1 MLISYLDSI
10 LLDALRE
17 IVYGD
22 PKLIVYGNSK
32 LNELT
37 RRVDDLA
44 KPSSSAANGKFRGIV
59 KKLKKYIAVGASKK
73 GTVLLDKD
81 YWMEARGMKL
91 VINGKIIQGHVYT
104 GFLANQDK
112 LLEKWRTGV
121 DEKGV
126 PLQKQ
131 YSFETYLNEIYI
143 PQLSIQQRE
152 DFQSKITL
160 VEYYTS
166 KELTSLEAHFDQTG
180 RIHTKN
186 PFLNAWV
193 EHQRHKPDNKGSY
206 RDFYRAVPP
215 SNMKEDAEK
224 HLLIDQTYIYV
235 QDHQGRVYLQIKKR
249 GITNHISL
257 SNGHAVLAAG
267 SLKVEKGNIVEID
280 TFSGHYK
287 PTKEQLAAFLV
298 FLDKSGVDLDRIKG
312 TYVAD
317 YSVQP
322 WDIRTLK
329 AGEVRSWLNNLEAI
343 HL

>member
-1 MLISYLDSI
+1 MLISYLDSF
-10 LLDALRE
+10 LFNCFTLSRE
-17 IVYGD
+17 IFYGN
-22 PKLIVYGNSK
+22 PKLID
-32 LNELT
+32 LT

-44 KPSSSAANGKFRGIV
+44 KPLPSAAIGKFRGIV
-59 KKLKKYIAVGASKK
+59 KKLKKNIAVGASKK

-81 YWMEARGMKL
+81 YWMEALGMKL
-91 VINGKIIQGHVYT
+91 VIDGKIIQGHIYT

-112 LLEKWRTGV
+112 LLEKWRTGL

-126 PLQKQ
+126 PFQKQ

-143 PQLSIQQRE
+143 PQLSLQQRE
-152 DFQSKITL
+152 DFKSKVTL
-160 VEYYTS
+160 VEYYTPR
-166 KELTSLEAHFDQTG
+166 ELTALEAHFDHMG
-180 RIHTKN
+180 KIFTKN
-186 PFLNAWV
+186 PFLNGWV
-193 EHQRHKPDNKGSY
+193 DRQDNNLENMGSY
-206 RDFYRAVPP
+206 RNFYRTVPP
-215 SNMKEDAEK
+215 SNTQEAAEK
-224 HLLIDQTYIYV
+224 HVMRDQTYIYV

-249 GITNHISL
+249 GITNHTSL

-298 FLDKSGVDLDRIKG
+298 FLGKSGVDLDRIKV

-329 AGEVRSWLNNLEAI
+329 AGEVRSWLG
-343 HL
+343 